1 MKGSFVTAALILA
14 AIACLGW
21 RGSSQLASARE
32 RNSRLQAE
40 AAALGISPDPANPRE
55 KVVVNRNRESRPSL
69 TVAEYIAFAKEM
81 QAKQKQG
88 SQDPGSDEEAMKRVM
103 AMIDRLSS
111 LDADELKRLITE
123 LRASTELEEE
133 SRGGAAMLVLMTL
146 ASRHPQAALAL
157 LTSSSEALV
166 GLAVP
171 RKHFIATA
179 LGSWAMDDPMG
190 AAKWIQDHHDKYPDL
205 ITDEVKRPLIA
216 NTATQDP
223 KLAFQLLGD
232 LKFKDG
238 ANAIASIVNAAK
250 APAERT
256 AALQALREY
265 AGGLADPQKRDVSL
279 GAGLTSLAEQMAT
292 EGFQQGTQWLD
303 SAKLSP
309 AELQGIANNLP
320 AHSMPTSDI
329 GQWAEWLA
337 KNLPESEKTSGKI
350 STMVGAW
357 TEKDYTAAGTWLTQ
371 LAEGPTK
378 QAAVRGYVQAVA
390 PYEPE
395 TAAQWAMTLPS
406 GEDRARALKQIYHQW
421 PKNDPAAK
429 AAAES
434 FADQHGIK
442 R

>member
-21 RGSSQLASARE
+21 RGSSQLASARK

-55 KVVVNRNRESRPSL
+55 KVVVNRNRENRSSL
-69 TVAEYIAFAKEM
+69 TAAEYIAFAKEM

-88 SQDPGSDEEAMKRVM
+88 NQGPGSDEETMKRVV
-103 AMIDRLSS
+103 AMIERLSL

-133 SRGGAAMLVLMTL
+133 SRDGAVMLALMTL
-146 ASRHPQAALAL
+146 GSRHPQAALAL
-157 LTSSSEALV
+157 LTSSNEALV
-166 GLAVP
+166 EQRAL
-171 RKHFIATA
+171 KHFMASA
-179 LGSWAMDDPMG
+179 LGSWAKDDPVG
-190 AAKWIQDHHDKYPDL
+190 AVKWIQNHHDKYPDL
-205 ITDEVKRPLIA
+205 ITDEVKRPLITNA
-216 NTATQDP
+216 ATQDP

-238 ANAIASIVNAAK
+238 ANAITSIVNAAK

-256 AALQALREY
+256 ATLQALREY
-265 AGGLADPQKRDVSL
+265 AGGLEDPQKRDVVL
-279 GAGLTSLAEQMAT
+279 GAGLTSLAEQMAR

-309 AELQGIANNLP
+309 TELQGIGNNLP
-320 AHSMPTSDI
+320 AHNMPTSDI

-371 LAEGPTK
+371 APDGPAK

-395 TAAQWAMTLPS
+395 TAAQWAMTLSS
-406 GEDRARALKQIYHQW
+406 GEDRARALRQIYHKW

-429 AAAES
+429 AAAEA

>member
-21 RGSSQLASARE
+21 RGSSQLASARK
-32 RNSRLQAE
+32 RNSQLQAE
-40 AAALGISPDPANPRE
+40 AAALGITPDPANPRE
-55 KVVVNRNRESRPSL
+55 KVLIDRKREHRSSL
-69 TVAEYIAFAKEM
+69 TAAEYIAFAKEM

-88 SQDPGSDEEAMKRVM
+88 SQNPGSEEESMKRVV
-103 AMIDRLSS
+103 AMIERLSL
-111 LDADELKRLITE
+111 LDADELKHLITE

-133 SRGGAAMLVLMTL
+133 SRGGAVMLALMTL
-146 ASRHPQAALAL
+146 GSRHPQAALAL
-157 LTSSSEALV
+157 LTGSDEALV
-166 GLAVP
+166 EQAA

-179 LGSWAMDDPMG
+179 LGSWATNDPMG
-190 AAKWIQDHHDKYPDL
+190 AVKWIQDHHDQYPDL
-205 ITDEVKRPLIA
+205 MTDEVKRPLIV

-232 LKFKDG
+232 LKFKDST
-238 ANAIASIVNAAK
+238 NAIASIVNAAQT
-250 APAERT
+250 PAGRT
-256 AALQALREY
+256 ATLQALREY
-265 AGGLADPQKRDVSL
+265 AGGLEDPQKRDVSL
-279 GAGLTSLAEQMAT
+279 GAGLTSLAEQMARG
-292 EGFQQGTQWLD
+292 GFQQGTQWLD

-309 AELQGIANNLP
+309 TELQSIGNNLP
-320 AHSMPTSDI
+320 AHNMPTSDI

-371 LAEGPTK
+371 APDGPAK

-395 TAAQWAMTLPS
+395 TAAQWAMTLSS
-406 GEDRARALKQIYHQW
+406 GEDRARALKQIYHKW